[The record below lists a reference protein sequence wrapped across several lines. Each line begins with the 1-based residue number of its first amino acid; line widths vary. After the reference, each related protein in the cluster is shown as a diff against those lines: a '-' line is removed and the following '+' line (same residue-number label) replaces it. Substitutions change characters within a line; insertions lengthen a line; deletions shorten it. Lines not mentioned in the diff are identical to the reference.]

1 MDKTREFNLSS
12 QKMKAI
18 PKGVSFS
25 CGRTLE
31 ERVVITAISNQG
43 GWDHLHGSESLM
55 GKENNEKKIK
65 PLELKHSTSVLPG
78 QENQPSLDL
87 I

>member
-25 CGRTLE
+25 CGHTLE

-55 GKENNEKKIK
+55 GKENNEKKNKASGTEAFYFSSSWVRKVNLVWI
-65 PLELKHSTSVLPG
+65 
-78 QENQPSLDL
+78 
-87 I
+87 